1 MANKHGVIRTD
12 LMSGTDVAADLLSV
26 KYMGEGA
33 TETAIDNG
41 NVVMIDGLMEGERE
55 VRLGKT
61 PAANTPI
68 DQIAIVATPEV
79 LYDERKKNLDEFVNE
94 AGAICRAYIPRS
106 RNIFSVTAEA
116 LNLNGEAAVGH
127 VVELMAGVKMNV
139 VASATDGSTVIGKII
154 AIEKGSRYTYYVI
167 QIA

>member
-26 KYMGEGA
+26 KFMDA
-33 TETAIDNG
+33 SNETAEIDNG
-41 NVVMIDGLMEGERE
+41 NVVMIEGLMEGERE
-55 VRLGKT
+55 VRMAKA

-68 DQIAIVATPEV
+68 EKIAIIATPEV

-94 AGAICRAYIPRS
+94 AGSIARAYVLRS

-116 LNLNGEAAVGH
+116 LNISGEVAVGH
-127 VVELMAGVKMNV
+127 VVELTAGTKMKV
-139 VASATDGSTVIGKII
+139 AASATSGSTVIGNII

-167 QIA
+167 QVA